1 MKNIIAGII
10 CLIGFVY
17 TATAQKTIKGKVYEW
32 SNGLDTI
39 DGEQVDTEYYEECAS
54 YVIFLKEKEDGRR
67 KDTFA
72 WGSTSAFELTLDQQ
86 QLKKYKF
93 LEFVKFPSGDKNDI
107 VAIEKVKSD
116 SIDVELY
123 FVVYGQKLDPNAYV
137 MKPAIYLYPEQET
150 AVSIKHTFKGTV
162 LNTFPEY
169 KDGWNVVASPD
180 GKLKNKADGRN
191 YNYLFWDGSTHF
203 GKEHFVYKDGF
214 YVSRKEIIPFLQQRL
229 AQMGLNETEINDFI
243 VYWLPALSKNETNFI
258 HFWVN
263 DDIDHSSTLD
273 VEPKPETVIRVFMEY
288 KAYDGTTPKLPE
300 QQLQQTLR
308 KGFVLVEWGG
318 GAIGTSKVE

>member
-1 MKNIIAGII
+1 MRKIVVML
-10 CLIGFVY
+10 CLLSL
-17 TATAQKTIKGKVYEW
+17 ANMAMAQKTIKGKVYEPDEEN
-32 SNGLDTI
+32 SLGDNKEFVEARYYDVVLRKHRFSEEGLRIAGSDT
-39 DGEQVDTEYYEECAS
+39 A
-54 YVIFLKEKEDGRR
+54 
-67 KDTFA
+67 
-72 WGSTSAFELTLDQQ
+72 AFEFTLTKE
-86 QLKKYKF
+86 QLRKYKF
-93 LEFVKFPSGDKNDI
+93 IEFGSFWGATYRVLKIKEIGP
-107 VAIEKVKSD
+107 D
-116 SIDVELY
+116 SIDVILRRLNYEDDGE
-123 FVVYGQKLDPNAYV
+123 VHVY
-137 MKPAIYLYPEQET
+137 KPAIYLYPEQET

-180 GKLKNKADGRN
+180 GKLKNKADGRS
-191 YNYLFWDGSTHF
+191 YNYLFWDGSAHF
-203 GKEHFVYKDGF
+203 GKQHFAYKDGF

-243 VYWLPALSKNETNFI
+243 VYWLPALNKNETNFI

-263 DDIDHSSTLD
+263 DDIDHSSKLE

-288 KAYDGTTPKLPE
+288 KAYDGKTPKLPE
-300 QQLQQTLR
+300 QQLPQTVR